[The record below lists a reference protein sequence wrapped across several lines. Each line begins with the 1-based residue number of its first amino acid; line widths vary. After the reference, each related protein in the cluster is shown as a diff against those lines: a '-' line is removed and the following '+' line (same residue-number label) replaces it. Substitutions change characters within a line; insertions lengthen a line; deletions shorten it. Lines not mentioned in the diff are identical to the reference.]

1 MTGIE
6 IISGLG
12 TAFSAL
18 SSIQQGKAANKA
30 AGYQAAQLEQR
41 ASQERAASQ
50 RSAIEERRQA
60 NLIQS
65 SARAK
70 AVAGGASLS
79 SPGISNIIGDLDY
92 QGDYRFQ
99 SRMYEGEE
107 SARGSE
113 GAAASAR
120 LEGKMAKQA
129 GTAGALGTV
138 TNFALSST
146 GKSLYEKYG
155 GGVTVSK
162 PRPAEYK
169 GLTFRGV

>member
-1 MTGIE
+1 MG

-18 SSIQQGKAANKA
+18 SAMQQGKAQQRAAN
-30 AGYQAAQLEQR
+30 YQAAQLEQK
-41 ASQERAASQ
+41 AKQERASSQ
-50 RSAIEERRQA
+50 RTAIEERRQA

-70 AVAGGASLS
+70 AAAGGASLS

-113 GAAASAR
+113 AAAAGAR

-129 GTAGALGTV
+129 GYAGALGAV
-138 TNFALSST
+138 AKFAMGST

-155 GGVTVSK
+155 GGATTAK
-162 PRPAEYK
+162 PVEYQ
-169 GLTFRGV
+169 GLRWRGM